1 MPETRI
7 QNKLMLFEDYGCYSV
22 GKLCLTLCDSM
33 DRSMQGS
40 SLLHYVPEFAQ
51 IHYHWI
57 GDAI

>member
-7 QNKLMLFEDYGCYSV
+7 QNKLMLFEDYCCYSV

-51 IHYHWI
+51 IHYH
-57 GDAI
+57 